1 MQREGPT
8 LETLTHRLA
17 ETPADFLAEPLV
29 GKSGT
34 VNVAAVVHD
43 LLDLLAR
50 GASPVAPKPDPTS
63 ELAELIPFLGTDAK
77 QDRNRLSTTLI
88 LAWML
93 ADPWFAAAGL
103 SRDEL
108 LSLLRDDAGALAEQ
122 IAAPKFTNDPD
133 RREELAR
140 FALARLG
147 LRPAGETE
155 AQAQD
160 RLTTLSTVERSRV
173 LRASRRAEER
183 AAAIRAELA
192 RKAAE
197 ESADKW
203 TRE

>member
-1 MQREGPT
+1 M
-8 LETLTHRLA
+8 A

-29 GKSGT
+29 GKTGT

-43 LLDLLAR
+43 LLELLTR
-50 GASPVAPKPDPTS
+50 GASSPKPDPTI
-63 ELAELIPFLGTDAK
+63 ELADLMPFVGKDST
-77 QDRNRLSTTLI
+77 QDRNRLSITLI
-88 LAWML
+88 LAWLL
-93 ADPWFAAAGL
+93 ADRWFAGAGL
-103 SRDEL
+103 SRDQL
-108 LSLLRDDAGALAEQ
+108 LSLLRDDAAALAEQ

-133 RREELAR
+133 RREEMAR

-147 LRPAGETE
+147 LRPAGESE

-160 RLTTLSTVERSRV
+160 RLTTLSSVERARV